1 MAHSSAHPPVAF
13 HGAPLFALYPQRR
26 CRMSAS
32 LGLDLAARL
41 WRCALPRGVSKLVL
55 QCFCHHVNNESGL
68 SWPSIARVALMC
80 GLSARAVQGHVR
92 GLVTAGILRPRLRI
106 GHATRYTVHLDGL
119 MPLAFA
125 SAPGAG
131 VARPDAPWQGAGAVE
146 NPAPATTPTP
156 AAFAA
161 PRAENDTPP
170 PQVSTPTPAESAPIT
185 VLNIKEN
192 TEGTGAPALPAALT
206 VVDGVNPEVLADFA
220 AIRKAKRT
228 GPVTA
233 AVIEAIGQ
241 QARLAGLSLEQALQ
255 TCCDPRRRWAR
266 FEAGWLQAAPGG
278 CGISAQIAKTAPT
291 ARSAAALTTPAPAL
305 WKPPVSKPAAPEVV
319 AAGRARIAAL
329 RQATVGAGLGSSK
342 GCGWAHAAIE
352 KHQSGQPVR
361 RAVLLDACAAL
372 RLNPASLGAARMH

>member
-1 MAHSSAHPPVAF
+1 
-13 HGAPLFALYPQRR
+13 
-26 CRMSAS
+26 MSAS
-32 LGLDLAARL
+32 LSLDLAARI

-55 QCFCHHVNNESGL
+55 QCFCHHVNNTSGL

-92 GLVTAGILRPRLRI
+92 GLVKAGILRPRLRI

-119 MPLAFA
+119 APLVFA
-125 SAPGAG
+125 
-131 VARPDAPWQGAGAVE
+131 
-146 NPAPATTPTP
+146 TP

-170 PQVSTPTPAESAPIT
+170 PQISTPTPAESAPIT

-192 TEGTGAPALPAALT
+192 MEETGAPALPAPLT
-206 VVDGVNPEVLADFA
+206 RVDGVNPQVLADFA
-220 AIRKAKRT
+220 AIRQAKRK

-241 QARLAGLSLEQALQ
+241 QARLAGMTLEQALQ

-266 FEAGWLQAAPGG
+266 FEAGWLQTAPGG
-278 CGISAQIAKTAPT
+278 CVISP
-291 ARSAAALTTPAPAL
+291 AATVTTPAPAL
-305 WKPPVSKPAAPEVV
+305 WTQPDAQPAAPEVV
-319 AAGRARIAAL
+319 AAGRARIAAQ
-329 RQATVGAGLGSSK
+329 RQAIVSAGLGGGK

-361 RAVLLDACAAL
+361 RAVLRDACAAL
-372 RLNPASLGAARMH
+372 RLNPASLGAGRMH

>member
-1 MAHSSAHPPVAF
+1 
-13 HGAPLFALYPQRR
+13 
-26 CRMSAS
+26 MSAS
-32 LGLDLAARL
+32 LSLDLAARL
-41 WRCALPRGVSKLVL
+41 WRCALPRGISKLVL

-106 GHATRYTVHLDGL
+106 GHATRYTVCLDGL
-119 MPLAFA
+119 TPLAFA
-125 SAPGAG
+125 STP
-131 VARPDAPWQGAGAVE
+131 GAGAVDKQ
-146 NPAPATTPTP
+146 APTP

-161 PRAENDTPP
+161 PPAENGTPS
-170 PQVSTPTPAESAPIT
+170 PQISTPTPAESAPIT
-185 VLNIKEN
+185 VLNRQEN
-192 TEGTGAPALPAALT
+192 TEGTGAPALPSALLA
-206 VVDGVNPEVLADFA
+206 VDGVKPEVLADFA
-220 AIRKAKRT
+220 AIRQAKRT

-241 QARLAGLSLEQALQ
+241 QARLAGLSLEQALL

-278 CGISAQIAKTAPT
+278 RVISPAATAT
-291 ARSAAALTTPAPAL
+291 TVTTPAPAL
-305 WKPPVSKPAAPEVV
+305 RKPPVAKPAAPEVV

-329 RQATVGAGLGSSK
+329 RQAAVGAGLGSSK
-342 GCGWAHAAIE
+342 SCGWAHAAIE

-372 RLNPASLGAARMH
+372 RLNPASLAAARMH

>member
-1 MAHSSAHPPVAF
+1 
-13 HGAPLFALYPQRR
+13 
-26 CRMSAS
+26 MSAS
-32 LGLDLAARL
+32 LSLDLAARL
-41 WRCALPRGVSKLVL
+41 WRCALPRGISKLVL

-119 MPLAFA
+119 MPLVFA
-125 SAPGAG
+125 AAPGAG
-131 VARPDAPWQGAGAVE
+131 AVDH
-146 NPAPATTPTP
+146 PAPTP
-156 AAFAA
+156 AAFAVT
-161 PRAENDTPP
+161 PAENGTPP
-170 PQVSTPTPAESAPIT
+170 PQISTPTPAESAPIT
-185 VLNIKEN
+185 VLNRQEN
-192 TEGTGAPALPAALT
+192 TEGTGAPALPAALM

-220 AIRKAKRT
+220 AIRQAKRT

-255 TCCDPRRRWAR
+255 TCCEPRRRWAR
-266 FEAGWLQAAPGG
+266 FEAGWLQATPGG
-278 CGISAQIAKTAPT
+278 RAISPAATAT
-291 ARSAAALTTPAPAL
+291 TAAAPAPAL
-305 WKPPVSKPAAPEVV
+305 WKPPVARPAAPEVV

-361 RAVLLDACAAL
+361 RAVLRDACAAL
-372 RLNPASLGAARMH
+372 RLNPASLAAARMH

>member
-1 MAHSSAHPPVAF
+1 MHGSLFRTPVRGIPRRSAFRPFSP
-13 HGAPLFALYPQRR
+13 RR
-26 CRMSAS
+26 CRMSAH

-41 WRCALPRGVSKLVL
+41 WRCALPRGTSKLVL
-55 QCFCHHVNNESGL
+55 QCFCHHVNNTSGL
-68 SWPSIARVALMC
+68 CWPSIARVARMC
-80 GLSARAVQGHVR
+80 GLSERAVQGHVR

-119 MPLAFA
+119 TPLVFA
-125 SAPGAG
+125 SAPGG
-131 VARPDAPWQGAGAVE
+131 VVVLDDAWQGAGAV
-146 NPAPATTPTP
+146 NRPAPTP
-156 AAFAA
+156 AVFAA
-161 PRAENDTPP
+161 PAAKNDTPP
-170 PQVSTPTPAESAPIT
+170 PQISTWTPAESAPIT
-185 VLNIKEN
+185 VLNLQQN
-192 TEGTGAPALPAALT
+192 TEGTSAPALPAVLSR
-206 VVDGVNPEVLADFA
+206 VDGVRPEVLADFA
-220 AIRKAKRT
+220 AIRQAKRM

-266 FEAGWLQAAPGG
+266 FEAGWLSAAPGG
-278 CGISAQIAKTAPT
+278 FGFSPAATTVTTAT
-291 ARSAAALTTPAPAL
+291 VPAPAL
-305 WKPPVSKPAAPEVV
+305 WKPPVAPPAAPEVV

-372 RLNPASLGAARMH
+372 RLNPASLRVARMH